1 MAKTYDLNTGKE
13 TRSIPERQKDKKLLA
28 KYTPED
34 KKNVINYH
42 KKIKKDP
49 NYIMKDYERESILRQ
64 YGKNI

>member
-1 MAKTYDLNTGKE
+1 MAKTYDLDTGKE
-13 TRSIPERQKDKKLLA
+13 TSSIPERLKAKKLA
-28 KYTPED
+28 KYTTED